1 CGGYPVTGI
10 PTATN
15 NSKEDSRYIPKEAT
29 KVLGSMLEHVI
40 PSPKLKGYS
49 KVSILQ
55 MVVTCYT
62 RLEERQINDIGEALL
77 IHTTTGEFNSTS
89 LTYRRK
95 LLSIFKRMDPY
106 LQGNAKKF
114 REKIELAIQIKLN
127 R

>member
-1 CGGYPVTGI
+1 
-10 PTATN
+10 
-15 NSKEDSRYIPKEAT
+15 
-29 KVLGSMLEHVI
+29 KVLGSMLEHII
-40 PSPKLKGYS
+40 PSLKLKGYS

-62 RLEERQINDIGEALL
+62 RLEERQINDVGEALL
-77 IHTTTGEFNSTS
+77 IHATMGEFNSTS

-114 REKIELAIQIKLN
+114 REKIELAVQIKLH

>member
-1 CGGYPVTGI
+1 MSPIRYCYRLGRTKFIYKTV
-10 PTATN
+10 N

-62 RLEERQINDIGEALL
+62 VLEERQINDIGEALL
-77 IHTTTGEFNSTS
+77 IHTTTGN
-89 LTYRRK
+89 LT
-95 LLSIFKRMDPY
+95 
-106 LQGNAKKF
+106 LQV
-114 REKIELAIQIKLN
+114 
-127 R
+127 